1 RGEDVINS
9 QFEED
14 RVAAEEAAQ
23 DMLAGGAGSHEG
35 DYVES

>member
-1 RGEDVINS
+1 VIDL

-14 RVAAEEAAQ
+14 RLAAEEAAQ

-35 DYVES
+35 DYSEA